1 MIRTYGR
8 AGYGARQQTINAAM
22 QRLAPRNTKRK
33 SRTVSEPVLSAKRKL
48 ALLGLIASGFAAIW
62 FELGGL
68 WTWICWIAAFAV
80 FLSAPKREVP
90 LSMAPRRDN
99 SGSDN
104 NDSDAYD
111 PHTTRQMLEDAY
123 DVLRRG
129 GSIADSPFEGDEIRW
144 ALGGIAEEHT
154 AWLLRQH
161 LEDRFTV
168 INDIELVN
176 ERGKV
181 TANIDHLV
189 LARRGAIMVDTKA
202 WADPLEFTTRGKD
215 CWLEKDSNRVAWSA
229 VSTCLYE
236 AHLLPSQPRAI
247 IFAVGGKAGRAPEL
261 ERGTVRVTK
270 YYERFGDND
279 RLRNCDI
286 PVYFVAQSQIAT
298 AVWGVDNS
306 GIPTHS
312 GLSLNTCRQARN
324 VRWED
329 KEM

>member
-1 MIRTYGR
+1 MIQTYGR
-8 AGYGARQQTINAAM
+8 AGHGARQQTIEAAM

-33 SRTVSEPVLSAKRKL
+33 SRTVSEPVLSTKRKL
-48 ALLGLIASGFAAIW
+48 MLLGLVMLGFAAIW
-62 FELGGL
+62 FELGSL

-80 FLSAPKREVP
+80 FLAAPKREVP
-90 LSMAPRRDN
+90 LSMAPQRNGDSGGSGN
-99 SGSDN
+99 SN
-104 NDSDAYD
+104 IDSD
-111 PHTTRQMLEDAY
+111 TTRQMLEDAY
-123 DVLRRG
+123 DALRRG
-129 GSIADSPFEGDEIRW
+129 GAVADSPFEGDEIGW
-144 ALGGIAEEHT
+144 ALGGIAEERT
-154 AWLLRQH
+154 ARLLRQH

-202 WADPLEFTTRGKD
+202 WADPLEFTMRGKD

-236 AHLLPSQPRAI
+236 AHLLPSPPRAI

-261 ERGTVRVTK
+261 EHGTVRVTK

-286 PVYFVAQSQIAT
+286 PVYFVAQSKIPT

-306 GIPTHS
+306 GIPVRS
-312 GLSLNTCRQARN
+312 GLSLRTCQQARN
-324 VRWED
+324 IRWEG